1 MVINTLLALGA
12 ILSYIDV
19 LSALQGSSLLF
30 LQIVPIPPV
39 HKITT
44 TVNTFNIRGGSRTST
59 AGGGAQLTTE
69 AEGFT
74 DARSAERGRVGEGV
88 TPSRRWGSGGLPR
101 NFFEKLHQNGAF

>member
-44 TVNTFNIRGGSRTST
+44 TVNTFNI
-59 AGGGAQLTTE
+59 
-69 AEGFT
+69 F
-74 DARSAERGRVGEGV
+74 
-88 TPSRRWGSGGLPR
+88 
-101 NFFEKLHQNGAF
+101 K